1 MEKQFIT
8 SELSRDLKL
17 NSKPIKSK
25 IKMDDVFITQEKK
38 VLSGVVKSKTKG
50 GLKSYQKID
59 IFSKKDENQKFS

>member
-38 VLSGVVKSKTKG
+38 VLSSVVKSKTKG

-59 IFSKKDENQKFS
+59 IFSKKDENKKFS